1 MWKQG
6 CNILCKSYAE
16 IVLKRSISSKKARI
30 SLVPLTIPS
39 SSRYESLF
47 NLFLVPS
54 WIWSCF
60 CVNGEKISFSC
71 PDFVDSEIVI
81 WGLTSLTNFY
91 KRVHLSFRKQHV
103 SNWQKKI
110 SFVQITHLKFVLLTP
125 NNIKSYY

>member
-1 MWKQG
+1 MWKQEG
-6 CNILCKSYAE
+6 NILCESYAE
-16 IVLKRSISSKKARI
+16 IVLKRIISSKKARI

-47 NLFLVPS
+47 NLFFVPS
-54 WIWSCF
+54 WIWSCS

-71 PDFVDSEIVI
+71 PDFEDAKIAIS
-81 WGLTSLTNFY
+81 GLTSLTNFY

-103 SNWQKKI
+103 SNCQKKI
-110 SFVQITHLKFVLLTP
+110 SFVQITPLKLPFLTP